1 MVVERG
7 AQCLTRRT
15 VLIVGTASIAEINTA
30 PGFSN
35 RADLESALAAQK
47 AAGIEADIEQE
58 INERSEVYTVRVAVW
73 KAAGMEPYGGC
84 LCIGCLER
92 RIGRFLKPRDFP
104 DHPLNTTLGTQRLRD
119 RRGLC
124 GCGTEVDWNPDCGGD
139 A

>member
-1 MVVERG
+1 MTPEQREHARAVITKSWLCVDCG
-7 AQCLTRRT
+7 
-15 VLIVGTASIAEINTA
+15 VNTA
-30 PGFSN
+30 PGIPDGEEAL
-35 RADLESALAAQK
+35 RQLEANGRYSARV
-47 AAGIEADIEQE
+47 GRHSE
-58 INERSEVYTVRVAVW
+58 IYMVRDRVW
-73 KAAGMEPYGGC
+73 AKAGMEPFGGC

>member
-1 MVVERG
+1 LVVERG

-58 INERSEVYTVRVAVW
+58 INERSEVYTVRDAVW

-84 LCIGCLER
+84 LCIGCLEKR
-92 RIGRFLKPRDFP
+92 LGRKLRPKDFLR
-104 DHPLNTTLGTQRLRD
+104 
-119 RRGLC
+119 
-124 GCGTEVDWNPDCGGD
+124 GD
-139 A
+139 AFNDPRLPGTPRLLNRRSR